1 MRERERLKHDV
12 FQAQPQTS
20 AAAPAFGGFGLGAT
34 AGAAATTSAAPP
46 AFGGF
51 GTPAAPAATAS
62 VAPTLG
68 GFGVATSSA
77 APPAFGFA
85 TATATSSAAP
95 PAFGGFG
102 ATTSTTTATVSGLGG
117 NTNAGGLLG
126 SQAGKQAA
134 SGEENKTDGSNSK
147 ESPIPAELNTTVEA
161 FKAFIKEEK
170 SLSSEISHNTDKQMK
185 QVKEDTEGL
194 SHLVSSISSTLQSN
208 RSVRWGEKS
217 SNYFPA
223 ESSGI

>member
-1 MRERERLKHDV
+1 M
-12 FQAQPQTS
+12 
-20 AAAPAFGGFGLGAT
+20 
-34 AGAAATTSAAPP
+34 
-46 AFGGF
+46 
-51 GTPAAPAATAS
+51 
-62 VAPTLG
+62 APTLG
-68 GFGVATSSA
+68 GFGAATTSA

-85 TATATSSAAP
+85 TATATSSATAAAP
-95 PAFGGFG
+95 PSFGGFG

-126 SQAGKQAA
+126 SQAGKPAA
-134 SGEENKTDGSNSK
+134 SGEENKTDGSSSK

-161 FKAFIKEEK
+161 FKNFIKEEK

-208 RSVRWGEKS
+208 RSV
-217 SNYFPA
+217 
-223 ESSGI
+223 